1 MGFHP
6 MKAPAQV
13 RLVQP
18 SDARHSVNEVRGVYL
33 ESIERLHCR
42 RYKRTVAIDE
52 WVDDPA
58 QICCAHNCMSPAVV
72 AV

>member
-1 MGFHP
+1 MNFP
-6 MKAPAQV
+6 LMKPPRV

-18 SDARHSVNEVRGVYL
+18 SDARHSVNEVRGVCL

-58 QICCAHNCMSPAVV
+58 QICLAHHCMSPAVV
-72 AV
+72 TV